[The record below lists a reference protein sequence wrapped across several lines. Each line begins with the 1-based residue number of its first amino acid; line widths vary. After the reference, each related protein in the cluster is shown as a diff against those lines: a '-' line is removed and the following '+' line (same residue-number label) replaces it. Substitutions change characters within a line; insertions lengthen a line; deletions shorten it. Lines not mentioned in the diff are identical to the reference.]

1 MGANKAPAIRNKA
14 VHRLADTRMKVS
26 TGVNSIVRG
35 KAGNVGDL
43 WYIRSHR
50 VAANYT
56 PNQDAI

>member
-1 MGANKAPAIRNKA
+1 MEMSA
-14 VHRLADTRMKVS
+14 
-26 TGVNSIVRG
+26 GVNAIVRG

-43 WYIRSHR
+43 WYIQSHR